1 MTEEKRFLVK
11 DHSGRGIAVTLP
23 LSDIVERWD
32 LEFSNDPENEWED
45 TLGEWLEDAEVGD
58 TFANQEDHVS
68 FTRVD

>member
-23 LSDIVERWD
+23 LSDIRERWD
-32 LEFSNDPENEWED
+32 MDFSNDPENEFED
-45 TLGEWLEDAEVGD
+45 TLGDWMENADVGD
-58 TFANQEDHVS
+58 TFFNQEDHVS